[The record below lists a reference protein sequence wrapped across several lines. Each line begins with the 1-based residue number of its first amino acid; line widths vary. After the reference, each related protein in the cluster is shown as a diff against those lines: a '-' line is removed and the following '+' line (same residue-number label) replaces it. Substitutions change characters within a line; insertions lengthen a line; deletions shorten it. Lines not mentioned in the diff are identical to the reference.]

1 VSASVPSALPYLHA
15 MTTRTTAGVGVLLK
29 DWRGRRRRSQL
40 DLAHEAGVSP
50 RHLSFVETGR
60 SRPSAELVL
69 TLAEHLEVP
78 LRDRNALLLAA
89 GYAPRFQETSLSDPE
104 MRRIRASLQL
114 VLDSHDPYPGVVLD
128 RRWDVVLAN
137 TAALRLVSVLPPA
150 LCDPVNVFRAGLQ
163 PDGLAGSTTTFDEW
177 GAYLVHQLHRLVVLS
192 GDRALRELDAE
203 VREYPTVRELTAS
216 AGWRDWH
223 ETPLLVRCELEL
235 GGTALALF
243 TTLTTFGTPRDIT
256 LDELAIELFYPADDA
271 TEVALRGTD
280 AVRSD

>member
-1 VSASVPSALPYLHA
+1 
-15 MTTRTTAGVGVLLK
+15 MTTTPTQVGRAPAGVGVLLK

-60 SRPSAELVL
+60 SRPSPELVL
-69 TLAEHLEVP
+69 TLAEHLDVP
-78 LRDRNALLLAA
+78 LRERNTLLLAA

-104 MRRIRASLQL
+104 MLRIRASLQQ

-137 TAALRLVSVLPPA
+137 TAAVRLVSVLPPE
-150 LCDPVNVFRAGLQ
+150 LCAPVNVVRAGLH
-163 PDGLAGSTTTFDEW
+163 PDGLSGFTTNFDEW

-192 GDRALRELDAE
+192 DDRDLRALEAE
-203 VREYPTVRELTAS
+203 VREYPTVRALTDR
-216 AGWRDWH
+216 AGWRDWN

-235 GGTALALF
+235 AGVPLALF
-243 TTLTTFGTPRDIT
+243 TTLTTFGTPLDIT
-256 LDELAIELFYPADDA
+256 LEELCVELFYPADARSEALLRA
-271 TEVALRGTD
+271 TPG
-280 AVRSD
+280 

>member
-1 VSASVPSALPYLHA
+1 
-15 MTTRTTAGVGVLLK
+15 MTTTQARTGHTRARTTTGVGVLLK

-60 SRPSAELVL
+60 SRPSPELVL
-69 TLAEHLEVP
+69 TLAEHLDVP
-78 LRDRNALLLAA
+78 LRERNALLLAA

-104 MRRIRASLQL
+104 MLRVRASLQQ

-137 TAALRLVSVLPPA
+137 AAAIRLVSVLPPA
-150 LCDPVNVFRAGLQ
+150 LCDPVNVFRAGLH
-163 PDGLAGSTTTFDEW
+163 PDGLAGFTTNFADW

-192 GDRALRELDAE
+192 DDDELRALEAE
-203 VREYPTVRELTAS
+203 VREYPTVQALTTS
-216 AGWRDWH
+216 TGWRDWN

-235 GGTALALF
+235 GGVPLALF

-271 TEVALRGTD
+271 TEVALR
-280 AVRSD
+280 AVNPG

>member
-1 VSASVPSALPYLHA
+1 
-15 MTTRTTAGVGVLLK
+15 MTTAHAERGHTTSGRTTTGVGVLLK

-60 SRPSAELVL
+60 SRPSPELVL
-69 TLAEHLEVP
+69 TLAEHLDVP
-78 LRDRNALLLAA
+78 LRERNSLLLAA
-89 GYAPRFQETSLSDPE
+89 GYAPRFQETSLTDPE
-104 MRRIRASLQL
+104 MHRVRASLQQ

-137 TAALRLVSVLPPA
+137 AAAMRLVSALPPA
-150 LCDPVNVFRAGLQ
+150 LCDPVNVFRAGLH
-163 PDGLAGSTTTFDEW
+163 PDGLVAFTTNFAEW

-192 GDRALRELDAE
+192 DDRDLRALEAE
-203 VREYPTVRELTAS
+203 VREYPTVQSLTTS
-216 AGWRDWH
+216 AGWRDWS

-235 GGTALALF
+235 GGVPLALF

-271 TEVALRGTD
+271 TEAALR
-280 AVRSD
+280 AVSCG

>member
-1 VSASVPSALPYLHA
+1 
-15 MTTRTTAGVGVLLK
+15 MTTTRATGVGVLLK

-40 DLAHEAGVSP
+40 DLAHDAGVSP

-60 SRPSAELVL
+60 SRPSPELVL
-69 TLAEHLEVP
+69 TLAEHLDVP
-78 LRDRNALLLAA
+78 LRERNALLLAA
-89 GYAPRFQETSLSDPE
+89 GYAPRFQETSLTDPE
-104 MRRIRASLQL
+104 MHRIRASLQQ

-137 TAALRLVSVLPPA
+137 TAALRLVSTLPRE
-150 LCDPVNVFRAGLQ
+150 LREPVNVFRAGLH
-163 PDGLAGSTTTFDEW
+163 PDGLAAVTTNFDEW

-192 GDRALRELDAE
+192 DDRELRDLEAE
-203 VREYPTVRELTAS
+203 VREYPTVQALTAS

-223 ETPLLVRCELEL
+223 ETPLLVRCELDL
-235 GGTALALF
+235 GGTPVALF

-271 TEVALRGTD
+271 TEAVLR
-280 AVRSD
+280 AVSAG